1 MNGLTAFDEDKGNP
15 ILFWLL
21 PTTNKQYINCVVKVY
36 TDRSG
41 DKYQIVEENSSKRV
55 FINYVIWTSS
65 DLKENDNSSSMSR
78 LIQTPDYFVWTEPG

>member
-1 MNGLTAFDEDKGNP
+1 MFESLNEELENIQCQMNGLTAFDEDKGNP

-41 DKYQIVEENSSKRV
+41 DKYQIVEEN
-55 FINYVIWTSS
+55 
-65 DLKENDNSSSMSR
+65 
-78 LIQTPDYFVWTEPG
+78 

>member
-21 PTTNKQYINCVVKVY
+21 PTTIKQYINCVVKVY

>member
-41 DKYQIVEENSSKRV
+41 DKYQIVEEN
-55 FINYVIWTSS
+55 
-65 DLKENDNSSSMSR
+65 
-78 LIQTPDYFVWTEPG
+78 